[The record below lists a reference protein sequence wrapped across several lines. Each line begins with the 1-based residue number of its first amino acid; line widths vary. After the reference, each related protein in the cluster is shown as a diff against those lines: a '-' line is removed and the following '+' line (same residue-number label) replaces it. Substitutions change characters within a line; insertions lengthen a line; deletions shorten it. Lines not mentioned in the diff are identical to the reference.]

1 MAEPKYT
8 EKNLYGETGHP
19 QAWDVAQLHL
29 GDCYLLAPMASLAY
43 QQPERI
49 EKAIRYDAPA
59 ASFTVTLYKSQKTF
73 LGFSS
78 KPKPVDVTVS
88 QADID
93 QEVTRSGAS
102 MIGRT
107 TGAIEATWPAVVE
120 TAYAKLAM
128 TDGETLSDGFDHIGN
143 GGWPQDALY
152 ALTGERSTSVS
163 DYSLRHTS
171 LERAHDQIEGAL
183 QEDRPIILTTR
194 AVEGAPSDGLVTSDG
209 GGGHAYAI
217 ENISKDQSGNV
228 TIRARNP
235 WGHNMDPPHGV
246 SSQSPTVDVDLK
258 TILENRH
265 LQQIDFGPKPIRRM
279 GAEEASQNR
288 DARDAPYASIST
300 GDPYM
305 DRLLKSL
312 GNERNLSDSLSELA
326 MSPHGRDFR
335 TEGNMQYDEML
346 HQQALEESMQAQQQ
360 QQQQQQQAT
369 QAGPVLSL
377 APSE

>member
-8 EKNLYGETGHP
+8 EKNLYGDTGHP

-73 LGFSS
+73 LGLSS

-93 QEVTRSGAS
+93 QE
-102 MIGRT
+102 
-107 TGAIEATWPAVVE
+107 
-120 TAYAKLAM
+120 
-128 TDGETLSDGFDHIGN
+128 
-143 GGWPQDALY
+143 
-152 ALTGERSTSVS
+152 
-163 DYSLRHTS
+163 
-171 LERAHDQIEGAL
+171 GAL
-183 QEDRPIILTTR
+183 LEDRPVILTTR
-194 AVEGAPSDGLVTSDG
+194 AVEGAPNDGLVTSDA

-228 TIRARNP
+228 TIRARNS

-279 GAEEASQNR
+279 DAEEASQNR
-288 DARDAPYASIST
+288 DARDDPYASIST

-312 GNERNLSDSLSELA
+312 GNERTLSDSLSELA
-326 MSPHGRDFR
+326 TSPHGRDFR
-335 TEGNMQYDEML
+335 TEGNMQYEEML
-346 HQQALEESMQAQQQ
+346 HQQALEESMRAQQQ
-360 QQQQQQQAT
+360 QHQQQQQAT
-369 QAGPVLSL
+369 QVGPVLSL

>member
-19 QAWDVAQLHL
+19 QAWDVAQRFL

-73 LGFSS
+73 LGLSS
-78 KPKPVDVTVS
+78 KPRPVDVTVT

-102 MIGRT
+102 MIGRGA
-107 TGAIEATWPAVVE
+107 GAIEPSWPAVME
-120 TAYAKLAM
+120 TAYAKMAM
-128 TDGETLSDGFDHIGN
+128 TDGETLDKGFDKTGN

-152 ALTGERSTSVS
+152 GLTGERSTSVS
-163 DYSLRHTS
+163 DYSLRHTT
-171 LERAHDQIEGAL
+171 LERAHDRIERAL
-183 QEDRPIILTTR
+183 KEDRPVILTTR
-194 AVEGAPSDGLVTSDG
+194 AVEGSPNDGLVTSDG
-209 GGGHAYAI
+209 GGGHAYVI
-217 ENISKDQSGNV
+217 ENVRTDQSGNV
-228 TIRARNP
+228 TIMARNP
-235 WGHNMDPPHGV
+235 WGHNMDPSHGV

-265 LQQIDFGPKPIRRM
+265 LQQIDVGPKPIRRL
-279 GAEEASQNR
+279 GTEQASQDR
-288 DARDAPYASIST
+288 DHRDDPHASINT
-300 GDPYM
+300 GDTYM

-312 GNERNLSDSLSELA
+312 GDERALGDSLRELA
-326 MSPHGRDFR
+326 ASPHGRDFR
-335 TEGNMQYDEML
+335 TEGNMQYEEIL
-346 HQQALEESMQAQQQ
+346 HRQALEESIQTQQ
-360 QQQQQQQAT
+360 QQQQQQQAV

-377 APSE
+377 GPSE